1 MNITCVFSTNPQC
14 LAHPRSSAISVSKSG
29 LTLQMRNWEMRGDFS
44 DSMEK
49 GTPGARTHL
58 ADYRCAAIIPCRS
71 VTQVI
76 SHPNHG
82 SLTSEIL
89 FVFPHLKE
97 TINILGDL

>member
-1 MNITCVFSTNPQC
+1 
-14 LAHPRSSAISVSKSG
+14 
-29 LTLQMRNWEMRGDFS
+29 MRGDFS

-76 SHPNHG
+76 SPPNHG

-89 FVFPHLKE
+89 FVFAGTDFQQAFSSPCPQPQNSPEIFLA
-97 TINILGDL
+97 IPISS